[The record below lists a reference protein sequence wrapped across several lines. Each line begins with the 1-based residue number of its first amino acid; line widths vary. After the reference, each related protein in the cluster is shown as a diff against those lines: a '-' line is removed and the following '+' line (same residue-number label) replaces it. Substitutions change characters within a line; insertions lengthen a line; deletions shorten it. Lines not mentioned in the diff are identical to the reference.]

1 MNLRKK
7 KRGFLFLEVVLIGLT
22 IGVIFYGR
30 YQTVQRTEGKK
41 VEQEK
46 ETSIERESRQAEQLP
61 EQLPEPADT
70 DFVKITDYIPDI
82 VVDLKYATADNFTGT
97 VIYDFKDAYLR
108 YGTVKKLAVAQEKF
122 KAMGY
127 YIKIWDAYRPQSAL
141 DHFMTWKDTEDDKM
155 KSIFYPKY
163 SKSYLF
169 ENDFIIEKSAHTRGS
184 TVDLTLVDEKTGKE
198 LDMGSYFDYFGD
210 ISSPLHNDGL
220 TTIQIQNRMTLRHL
234 MLDNGFIPLESEWW
248 HYTLKDEPYPD
259 TYFNVEVKSD
269 GN

>member
-1 MNLRKK
+1 MKLLN
-7 KRGFLFLEVVLIGLT
+7 I
-22 IGVIFYGR
+22 
-30 YQTVQRTEGKK
+30 Q
-41 VEQEK
+41 K
-46 ETSIERESRQAEQLP
+46 E
-61 EQLPEPADT
+61 
-70 DFVKITDYIPDI
+70 IPDI
-82 VVDLKYATADNFTGT
+82 LLDIRYCTTYNFIGEIIDGYIDPVALGTKELVEQLK
-97 VIYDFKDAYLR
+97 VINS
-108 YGTVKKLAVAQEKF
+108 
-122 KAMGY
+122 KARQMGY
-127 YIKIWDAYRPQSAL
+127 RLKIWDAYRPQSAL

-220 TTIQIQNRMTLRHL
+220 TSIQIQNRMTLRNL